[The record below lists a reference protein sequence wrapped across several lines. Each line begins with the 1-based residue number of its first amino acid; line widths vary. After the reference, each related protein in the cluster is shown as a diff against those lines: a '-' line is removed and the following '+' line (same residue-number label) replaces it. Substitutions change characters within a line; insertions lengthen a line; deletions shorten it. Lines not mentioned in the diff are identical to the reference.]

1 MISVRDSKTPL
12 TEEVLRAT
20 EQRLGIHLPAAYR
33 SFLLIHNGG
42 RPKPDVF
49 KFRKHSGKFATSN
62 VDWFLA
68 VYDGEYN
75 NFERYF
81 QTYRVFRQRLPSEL
95 VAIAHDP
102 GGNLVCIAVDGA
114 QKGAIF
120 FWDHEQECEDG
131 ETPTFSNVCLIA
143 DSFSAFLSSLHT
155 VEY

>member
-20 EQRLGIHLPAAYR
+20 EERLGIVLPEEYR

-42 RPKPDVF
+42 HPTPDVF
-49 KFRKHSGKFATSN
+49 KFGTHSGRYSDSCVA
-62 VDWFLA
+62 WFLA
-68 VYDGEYN
+68 IYDGEYS
-75 NFERYF
+75 NFETYFMRYKLH
-81 QTYRVFRQRLPSEL
+81 QQRLPSEL
-95 VAIAHDP
+95 VAIARDP

-120 FWDHEQECEDG
+120 FWDHEQECGDG
-131 ETPTFSNVCLIA
+131 DRPTFSNVYLIA

>member
-1 MISVRDSKTPL
+1 MISIRNAKVPL
-12 TEEVLRAT
+12 TGDVLKAT
-20 EQRLGIHLPAAYR
+20 EERLGIVLSEEYR

-49 KFRKHSGKFATSN
+49 KFRKRSGKLATSC

-81 QTYRVFRQRLPSEL
+81 QTFKVFRQRLPSEL

-102 GGNLVCIAVDGA
+102 GGNLVCVAVDGD

-131 ETPTFSNVCLIA
+131 EMPTYSNVYLIA
-143 DSFSAFLSSLHT
+143 DSFSDFLSSLHT